1 MQLWIENR
9 PTYFR
14 TRGPKVGNI
23 ENCLQVIWFYITGKV
38 FVVYFKNN
46 NFEDPNPL
54 STDKGTPDVKI

>member
-1 MQLWIENR
+1 M
-9 PTYFR
+9 
-14 TRGPKVGNI
+14 GNI